1 MEAANAEMVA
11 ANAEMVAVN
20 AEMEAAISKMEAA
33 KAEMEAAISKM
44 EAAKVEMEAANAS
57 MEGNT
62 LLMRTFIN
70 MLKIIIC
77 DCVVPSVLLENMTLC
92 RVNNFPRPTDPM
104 DPLKS
109 DNQISDDYIID
120 DIQKMIDAKTP
131 PVNVMIPTSD
141 GDFEEIV
148 SKLKKHGH
156 TFLLA
161 YNDDRNAEGDL
172 PSQVL
177 VSLADQSWGWR
188 TFLGLVG
195 IKVMREEIGLGEK
208 SCETSRIM
216 EITKLKM
223 KEKRLRNYESESEFL
238 KKERWR
244 ENKSLFFEH
253 QRE

>member
-1 MEAANAEMVA
+1 MEA

-33 KAEMEAAISKM
+33 KAEIEAAISKM

-70 MLKIIIC
+70 MLKIIIWIVVPFS

-120 DIQKMIDAKTP
+120 DIQKMIDVKTP

-188 TFLGLVG
+188 TFLGLG
-195 IKVMREEIGLGEK
+195 K
-208 SCETSRIM
+208 SSTDANVQILCSDHVTACGTLMSLRM
-216 EITKLKM
+216 ITCVTAV
-223 KEKRLRNYESESEFL
+223 SGS
-238 KKERWR
+238 
-244 ENKSLFFEH
+244 KSSACSYVILN
-253 QRE
+253 R

>member
-70 MLKIIIC
+70 MLKIIIWWDIENLGVGFGGDIEIRIVVPFS

-188 TFLGLVG
+188 TFLGLVCC
-195 IKVMREEIGLGEK
+195 M
-208 SCETSRIM
+208 SRLIF
-216 EITKLKM
+216 
-223 KEKRLRNYESESEFL
+223 YG
-238 KKERWR
+238 
-244 ENKSLFFEH
+244 
-253 QRE
+253 